1 MRKSQDQE
9 RTVRKWSVAL
19 VLAAL
24 ALLARVEGQQR
35 DKDQP
40 RGRGDEFVQGELLV
54 KFSSALSPSQRE
66 AVLSTKKFARLRR
79 FDALGVELVRVPP
92 GLAVAAAAGGLRSLS
107 GVLSVQPNY
116 LRYAIQSAP
125 PNDPLWL
132 EGRLWGLERIQAQ
145 PVWNAYSRGDETVV
159 VATLDTGINY
169 RHPDLAANMWRN
181 SLEIA
186 GNGVDDDGN
195 GYVDDV
201 FGIDA
206 RSHTGN
212 PLDDHGHGTLVAGTI
227 AAAGNNSVGLVGV
240 TWNARLLACKFL
252 GADGVGTDAGAIE
265 CFNYIVGL
273 RNRGVNIRVSSNG
286 WGAARNDGAPAG
298 ALEAAIEAAGAAGI
312 LNIFGAGND
321 GRDTD
326 REAFDPASFGSSS
339 IVSVAA
345 SDRND
350 GRPGFSNYG
359 VASVDLAAPG
369 EDILSTHQSGYASAS
384 GTSLAAAHVAGAA
397 ALLASLDPTLSAD
410 GIKVLLLRS
419 VDQLPQWTGRVSSG
433 GRLNLFRAAN
443 AVGIGP
449 NKPPT
454 VAIQNP
460 MDGDALTTPVNVT
473 IDAMASDD
481 ANGTVKQ
488 VAFYANG
495 TLVGTAAAAPFSV
508 PWNPTAVGTYVLT
521 AVATDNLDA
530 TATSAGVSVTVA
542 KPNVPPAV
550 SLTSPI
556 AGASFVA
563 PATVPLSATA
573 TDADGSVSFVTFYAN
588 GAPVGMDAASPFAL
602 SWSPVDPGDYTL
614 TAVATDNK
622 GATTTSAGV
631 PVTVAK
637 PNVPP
642 TVSLTSPGPGA
653 SFTAPATIA
662 LSATAADE
670 DGTVSFV
677 TFYANGVPIGA
688 DASNP
693 FAMAWSPVG
702 VGPYVL
708 TAVATDNQNATAASP
723 SVSIVVVP
731 PNVPPSVTLTAPTTG
746 ASFAAP
752 VSLTLAASAT
762 DVDGSVTSVSFYAN
776 GLPIGSDASSPFTL
790 PWSSVT
796 PGSYTLTA
804 VAIDNAGATS
814 LVSNAVVVTVTP
826 PVRMNVALAA
836 NGGAAS
842 ASSTLQGNY
851 PASAAINGDRRG
863 LGFGSG
869 GGWNDATL
877 NVYPDWLA
885 IQFNEPKTIDEV
897 SVFSMQDAFTTPAE
911 PTPTM
916 TFTTWGLRTFEVQ
929 YWDGSG
935 WVTIPGASV
944 GINNLVWRRFTFVP
958 VTTTAIR
965 VLINA
970 ALNGSSR
977 VMEVEAWGTTAL
989 GSPADD
995 AGRRSSHLDAVE
1007 QGPRAYT
1014 WLRGGSIGRE
1024 ARHVPGPA
1032 RRRAGW
1038 AGVVGGTT

>member
-24 ALLARVEGQQR
+24 ALLARVDGQQR

-40 RGRGDEFVQGELLV
+40 RGRAEDNFVQGELLV

-79 FDALGVELVRVPP
+79 FDAVDVELVRVPP
-92 GLAVAAAAGGLRSLS
+92 GQAVAAAAGGLRSLS
-107 GVLSVQPNY
+107 GVVTVQPNY
-116 LRYAIQSAP
+116 LRYAVQSAP

-145 PVWNAYSRGDETVV
+145 SVWNTFSRGDDRVV
-159 VATLDTGINY
+159 VASIDTGINY

-181 SLEIA
+181 PLEIPA
-186 GNGVDDDGN
+186 NGVDDDGN

-206 RSHTGN
+206 RTHTGN
-212 PLDDHGHGTLVAGTI
+212 PMDDHGHGTLTAGTI
-227 AAAGNNSVGLVGV
+227 AAAGNNTEGLVGV
-240 TWNARLLACKFL
+240 TWNTKLLACKFL

-286 WGAARNDGAPAG
+286 WGAARSDGAPAG
-298 ALEAAIEAAGAAGI
+298 ALEAAIETAGTAGI
-312 LNIFGAGND
+312 LNVFGAGND
-321 GRDTD
+321 AKDTD
-326 REAFDPASFGSSS
+326 REPFDPASFGSASV
-339 IVSVAA
+339 VSVAS

-350 GRPGFSNYG
+350 ARSSFSNYG
-359 VASVDLAAPG
+359 AASVDLSAPG
-369 EDILSTHQSGYASAS
+369 EDILTTYQSAYASAS
-384 GTSLAAAHVAGAA
+384 GSSMAAAHVAGAA

-410 GIKVLLLRS
+410 GIKVLLLRN
-419 VDQLPQWTGRVSSG
+419 VDQLPAWTGRVASG
-433 GRLNLFRAAN
+433 GRLNVFRAAS
-443 AVGIGP
+443 AAGIGP
-449 NKPPT
+449 NRPPT
-454 VAIQNP
+454 VSIQNP
-460 MDGDALTTPVNVT
+460 VDGDVLTTPVNVT
-473 IDAMASDD
+473 IEAMANDD
-481 ANGTVKQ
+481 ASGTVKL

-495 TLVGTAAAAPFSV
+495 TLLGTSAAAPFSV
-508 PWNPTAVGTYVLT
+508 AWSPTTIGNYILT

-530 TATSAGVSVTVA
+530 TTTSAGVSVTVA
-542 KPNVPPAV
+542 KPNVPPTV
-550 SLTSPI
+550 SLTSPT
-556 AGASFVA
+556 AGASFVL

-573 TDADGSVSFVTFYAN
+573 TDADGSVSSVTFYVN
-588 GAPVGMDAASPFAL
+588 GEPIGVDSASPFAM
-602 SWSPVDPGDYTL
+602 SWGPITAGDYFL

-622 GATTTSAGV
+622 GATTASAIV
-631 PVTVAK
+631 PVTIAK

-642 TVSLTSPGPGA
+642 AVVLTSPGAGA
-653 SFTAPATIA
+653 SFIAPATIPV
-662 LSATAADE
+662 SAMATDE

-677 TFYANGVPIGA
+677 TFYANGVPIGV
-688 DASNP
+688 DAASP
-693 FAMAWSPVG
+693 FAIAWSPVG
-702 VGPYVL
+702 AGQYAL
-708 TAVATDNQNATAASP
+708 TAVATDNQNATATSASL
-723 SVSIVVVP
+723 SIVVVP
-731 PNVPPSVTLTAPTTG
+731 PNVPPSVTLTAPATG
-746 ASFAAP
+746 SSFAAP
-752 VSLTLAASAT
+752 VSLTIAASA
-762 DVDGSVTSVSFYAN
+762 VDLDGTVTSVSFFAN
-776 GLPIGSDASSPFTL
+776 GLPIGSDSSSPFTL

-796 PGSYTLTA
+796 PGDYTLTA
-804 VAIDNAGATS
+804 VATDNAGATS

-836 NGGAAS
+836 NGGVAS

-863 LGFGSG
+863 QGFSSG
-869 GGWNDATL
+869 GGWNDGTL

-885 IQFNEPKTIDEV
+885 VQFNELKTVDEV
-897 SVFSMQDAFTTPAE
+897 SVFSMQDNFTAPVD

-916 TFTTWGLRTFEVQ
+916 TFTTWGLRSFEIQ

-944 GINNLVWRRFTFVP
+944 TLNNLVWRRFTFVP

-977 VMEVEAWGTTAL
+977 VMEVEAWGTSAL

-995 AGRRSSHLDAVE
+995 ALLPDA
-1007 QGPRAYT
+1007 AD
-1014 WLRGGSIGRE
+1014 
-1024 ARHVPGPA
+1024 GPA
-1032 RRRAGW
+1032 TETPDDRRNILRPPPAW
-1038 AGVVGGTT
+1038 RE